1 MIVKIKDLKRILRRL
16 ESKVGRDLSNASEA
30 GATLLRGQPA
40 NVIGLVY
47 PDGKSVNVLVEK
59 GENFRALDLVAV
71 GLSPTSFV
79 IQLEV
84 VAETSTW
91 IQFYGKI
98 PEGTEEFE
106 FKAKRG
112 QRYVPVTDGTAG
124 ALGPGHLHGYR
135 SWKRGAHWLAEFR
148 SQKII
153 FVLKP
158 DVNPV
163 SVLGVSTGL
172 GQISLK
178 LGYSTAQETSLP
190 NITLRARKHGKEIV
204 VPVRSDA
211 GQGLCIIDGASVAE
225 SVRGFPVGKFTWDLF
240 ANGERLQI
248 GQTDIVNPRAV
259 YRFGWIIA
267 PSGTHC
273 VKLRPYW
280 TLDRKLSLEMKLT
293 ADLSALRIQ

>member
-16 ESKVGRDLSNASEA
+16 ESKIRRALSNASAA

-59 GENFRALDLVAV
+59 GENFRPLDLVAV

-79 IQLEV
+79 LRLEA

-106 FKAKRG
+106 LKARRG
-112 QRYVPVTDGTAG
+112 RGHVPVTDGTAG
-124 ALGPGHLHGYR
+124 ALGPGHLRGYR

-148 SQKII
+148 SRKVI
-153 FVLKP
+153 FELKP
-158 DVNPV
+158 DVNQV
-163 SVLGVSTGL
+163 SIIGISTEL

-178 LGYSTAQETSLP
+178 LGYSAAQETPLS
-190 NITLRARKHGKEIV
+190 NITLRARKHGKRIV
-204 VPVRSDA
+204 LPVRSDA

-225 SVRGFPVGKFTWDLF
+225 SVRGFPVGKYAWDLY

-248 GQTDIVNPRAV
+248 GQTDIVNPRAA

-280 TLDRKLSLEMKLT
+280 TLDGKLSLEMKLT
-293 ADLSALRIQ
+293 ADLPALSIQ